1 MTTDLP
7 PGLVT
12 AEHLALAAELADA
25 AGAVIRPYFRAG
37 VEVDDKADA
46 SPVTIAD
53 REAELAMRRLIEAR
67 FPDHG
72 IFGEEHGIV
81 RGDADFVWILDPV
94 DGTKSF
100 VAGLP
105 LFVTLI
111 ALTWRGKPILGVIDQ
126 PIMNERWIGAQGHG
140 TTLNGKP
147 VHVRQGRELSQAI
160 AFFLPHA
167 GPDDPDEQALDA
179 LRRRIKLFRLGGD
192 GYAYALLASG
202 FVDVIAEPELQPYD
216 FAAVVAVIEGAGGLI
231 TDWEGRPLDARRTAR
246 VLAAG
251 DPALLRAAS
260 EVLTA
265 G

>member
-1 MTTDLP
+1 MTTELA

-12 AEHLALAAELADA
+12 AEHLALAATLADA

-37 VEVDDKADA
+37 VDVDDKADA

-126 PIMNERWIGAQGHG
+126 PITGERWIGAIGHG

-147 VHVRQGRELSQAI
+147 VTVRRGRALADAT

-167 GPDDPDEQALDA
+167 GPDDPDEKALDA
-179 LRRRIKLFRLGGD
+179 LRRRIKLFR
-192 GYAYALLASG
+192 
-202 FVDVIAEPELQPYD
+202 
-216 FAAVVAVIEGAGGLI
+216 
-231 TDWEGRPLDARRTAR
+231 
-246 VLAAG
+246 
-251 DPALLRAAS
+251 
-260 EVLTA
+260 
-265 G
+265 